1 MKKYLVFGAAGL
13 VFAVSLVAAAKSE
26 EEKRVGDPYTLNTC
40 PVSGE
45 KLGSMGE
52 SPIILH
58 EGREIRFCC
67 EGCVKKYQA
76 SAEAMNQEIDKK
88 LIKDQESH
96 YPTNTCINSGAELK
110 EGGVSFIVGNR
121 LVKTCCENCKAKVLA
136 KPAEYLAKL
145 DTQVIEAQK
154 AAYKMDACPVSGEKL
169 NQDGHEAVE
178 VVVANRLVKLC
189 CEGCKKG
196 LDKDPLAT
204 LEKVDAAAK

>member
-1 MKKYLVFGAAGL
+1 MRKFLIFGAASL
-13 VFAVSLVAAAKSE
+13 AIAVSLVATAKDE
-26 EEKRVGDPYTLNTC
+26 EAKRLGDPYTLKTC

-45 KLGSMGE
+45 KIGSMGD
-52 SPIILH
+52 SPVILH

-67 EGCVKKYQA
+67 EGCVKKYEA
-76 SAEAMNQEIDKK
+76 NAEAMNQEIDKK
-88 LIKDQESH
+88 LIKDQEAH

-121 LVKTCCENCKAKVLA
+121 LVKTCCDNCKAKVLA

-145 DTQVIEAQK
+145 DQQVIEAQK
-154 AAYKMDACPVSGEKL
+154 DAYKLDACPVSGEKL
-169 NQDGHEAVE
+169 NEDGHTAVD

-196 LDKDPLAT
+196 IDKDPVGII
-204 LEKVDAAAK
+204 EKVDAAAK